1 MSEEHPTPRAID
13 VVLQYRIVEALRD
26 AAIAK
31 IGADMHEARL
41 CDEHHRIDVLK
52 VAGNALRMLDI
63 DAVLGD
69 LVANMAPDEAEAFE
83 AAAKTASFNA
93 QKLDSG
99 TYLHPITR
107 RAQSVWKAA
116 VRWHQLRQMSIH
128 SLARRADDQQQGE
141 NQ

>member
-31 IGADMHEARL
+31 I
-41 CDEHHRIDVLK
+41 
-52 VAGNALRMLDI
+52 AGEIPNLRQGDDTRRVDILTAAVTSLRMLDI
-63 DAVLGD
+63 DAVMGD
-69 LVANMAPDEAEAFE
+69 LRARMALEEVEAFE
-83 AAAKTASFNA
+83 TAAKLASFNA
-93 QKLDSG
+93 QKLDAE

-107 RAQSVWKAA
+107 RALTVWKAA
-116 VRWHQLRQMSIH
+116 VRWQQLRNME
-128 SLARRADDQQQGE
+128 LNAPARRADDQQQGE